1 MKDKDLQRFRATLA
15 EVENATNICP
25 ECDNITEEIEI
36 HTPALIVADFGAV
49 AATLPCR
56 YCRHCDS
63 YIYF

>member
-25 ECDNITEEIEI
+25 GCDNITEEI
-36 HTPALIVADFGAV
+36 IVATALRATAFGAV
-49 AATLPCR
+49 ATTIPCR
-56 YCRHCDS
+56 YCRHCDT